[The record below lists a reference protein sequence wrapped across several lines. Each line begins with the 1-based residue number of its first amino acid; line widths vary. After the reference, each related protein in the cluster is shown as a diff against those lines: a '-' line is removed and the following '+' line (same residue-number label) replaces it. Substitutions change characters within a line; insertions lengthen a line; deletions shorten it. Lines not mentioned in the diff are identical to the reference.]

1 MRGSGLARTMVAAA
15 AGAATAYLFDP
26 ARGRRRRSELRD
38 RGKAM
43 VRREMRAVER
53 QAHYERGRAEGMAHR
68 LRSGPP
74 HAPEDDMTLVDKIRS
89 EVLGRI
95 VAGPHLTIDACE
107 GVVTLRGQVADRD
120 RALDIE
126 RRVRA
131 VPGVVD
137 VVNLLHIPGMPAP
150 NKVDALRADG
160 HHHAGHGAWGHH

>member
-1 MRGSGLARTMVAAA
+1 MKGSGLVKMTLAAG

-38 RGKAM
+38 RGRATI
-43 VRREMRAVER
+43 RREWRSVER
-53 QAHYERGRAEGMAHR
+53 QAHYERGRVEGIAHK
-68 LRSGPP
+68 LRQSSPR
-74 HAPEDDMTLVDKIRS
+74 APEDDATLVDKIRS

-95 VAGPHLTIDACE
+95 VAGPHITLDAVA
-107 GVVTLRGQVADRD
+107 GVVTLRGQIADQD

-126 RRVRA
+126 GQVRQ

-150 NKVDALRADG
+150 NKVDALRAG
-160 HHHAGHGAWGHH
+160 NGR